1 MSDKRELDLSMFPSE
16 TRVVWRSEIHL
27 SAYNPRVIDKEGKK
41 LLKRSLK
48 NFGVVGGIVVN
59 SRTGNTIVSGHQ
71 KVMILDEKYGYS
83 EENPA
88 ENDYQLK
95 AEFIDV
101 DEKEEKEMNIM
112 FNNPNVGGKWD
123 MVALARIVP
132 DIDYRKAGLEG
143 ADLSLIGLDYLL
155 QTEGENKISDALD
168 DLMSPLQEKREAE
181 KEARRLEREADK
193 MLAKAEE
200 EEDEP
205 EEAEPEEDYEAK
217 KAHMKEVKRQVKE
230 KAIEEAGNMDAYVML
245 SFDTFDNKADFLER
259 FGYPAGI
266 RFIKGE
272 EFDGMVERID

>member
-48 NFGVVGGIVVN
+48 NFGVVGGIVIN
-59 SRTGNTIVSGHQ
+59 SRTGNTVVSGHQ
-71 KVMILDEKYGYS
+71 KVIILDEKYGYS
-83 EENPA
+83 ESKPT

-123 MVALARIVP
+123 MDALAKIVP
-132 DIDYRKAGLEG
+132 DIDYKKAGLED

-168 DLMSPLQEKREAE
+168 DLMTPLQEKREAD

-193 MLAKAEE
+193 MLKESGNE
-200 EEDEP
+200 DDEP
-205 EEAEPEEDYEAK
+205 EEADTEDDWETR
-217 KAHMKEVKRQVKE
+217 KAHMKDVKRQVRE
-230 KAIEEAGNMDAYVML
+230 KAIEDAGKMDAYIML
-245 SFDTFDNKADFLER
+245 SFDTYDNKAAFLQR
-259 FGYPAGI
+259 FGYPDGI